1 MRRSLVKVAH
11 GKTCKYAARSRFT
24 QTEVCLQ
31 WQNESVPQRSQQID
45 RLVLRVI
52 ALFKSWIIW
61 ILSCLVSRV
70 SNYLWAVLYA
80 PKEHLHLDDT
90 TIPTP
95 AISYI
100 ATCSEVACCTID
112 QVTAIPMGLLHLGY
126 LASHSSSFEQPRASQ
141 GVMLVETPSPHW
153 KPPPATQDGTVGCAS
168 YYPGLAPA
176 SPTISEV
183 ATHIPS
189 RVPSWVK
196 SSWRHPTDKAQSSRG
211 PKPCPSAPV
220 HCTFTAPGSVYQV
233 HPSSPSSSET
243 CCTEGTTPK
252 QVWQGVPLQL
262 HPRWMWEPT
271 CIPLQMYTGKAS
283 IQGPSRL
290 CTVETGPPDHKCYPI
305 CMQPGHPT

>member
-1 MRRSLVKVAH
+1 MAKWIHAPAKSTNWSLSPEGNCFVQVVNNLN
-11 GKTCKYAARSRFT
+11 TFLTRDTRLDMFESRVST
-24 QTEVCLQ
+24 
-31 WQNESVPQRSQQID
+31 
-45 RLVLRVI
+45 
-52 ALFKSWIIW
+52 
-61 ILSCLVSRV
+61 LVSRV
-70 SNYLWAVLYA
+70 SSYLWAVLYA

-126 LASHSSSFEQPRASQ
+126 LASHSSSFDQPRASQ

-153 KPPPATQDGTVGCAS
+153 KPPPATQDGTVRCAS

-176 SPTISEV
+176 SPTFSEV

-211 PKPCPSAPV
+211 PKPCPSV
-220 HCTFTAPGSVYQV
+220 HCT
-233 HPSSPSSSET
+233 
-243 CCTEGTTPK
+243 
-252 QVWQGVPLQL
+252 WIGVPGA
-262 HPRWMWEPT
+262 
-271 CIPLQMYTGKAS
+271 PL
-283 IQGPSRL
+283 
-290 CTVETGPPDHKCYPI
+290 
-305 CMQPGHPT
+305 